1 MADENEFNNVLNEAT
16 ITSLQEVNW
25 MSLLV
30 YARHPVPRRL
40 MIDIIRPFIGVLRD
54 NDMAYFLQRLLDE
67 NNDMTADIDVQLIR
81 TIVERAEN
89 NHRLSRIINLIIERC
104 KVTF

>member
-1 MADENEFNNVLNEAT
+1 MADENEFNNVLNEVT
-16 ITSLQEVNW
+16 RTSLQEVKW

-30 YARHPVPRRL
+30 YARHPVPRHL
-40 MIDIIRPFIGVLRD
+40 MIDIIRPFQDVLRD
-54 NDMAYFLQRLLDE
+54 NDMTYLLQRLLDE
-67 NNDMTADIDVQLIR
+67 NNDMTGDLDLQLIR

-89 NHRLSRIINLIIERC
+89 NNRLSHVIDLIIERC

>member
-1 MADENEFNNVLNEAT
+1 MADENEFNNVLNEVT

-40 MIDIIRPFIGVLRD
+40 MIDIIRPFSAVLRD

-89 NHRLSRIINLIIERC
+89 NHRLSSVVNLIIERC